1 MADATSCATTWY
13 PIPFMSCSL
22 FLMWLLQGGAASLA
36 PLSGQAAKLMER
48 MVQQNLHCEM
58 VMDFKVCRACACC
71 RLGGWGL
78 VRGMRSEQAATGF
91 AAAAQCTAWPLKQP
105 CLTLLL
111 PAALLLSTGMTLRML
126 SSPTRAR

>member
-1 MADATSCATTWY
+1 MCCHLV
-13 PIPFMSCSL
+13 PHLLHVL
-22 FLMWLLQGGAASLA
+22 FLTWLLQGGAANLA

-48 MVQQNLHCEM
+48 MVQQNMHCEM
-58 VMDFKVCRACACC
+58 IMDFKVCRACACC

-78 VRGMRSEQAATGF
+78 VRGMRSDQAETGF
-91 AAAAQCTAWPLKQP
+91 AVATQCTALPLRQP
-105 CLTLLL
+105 CLVLLF